1 MGVPTPALR
10 LLLRTPIISCT
21 PCFKNPHVEHL
32 QNRDVHVHKA
42 TDSHQFQGGRVMPGI
57 VEGKVVLVT
66 GGGSGIGRA
75 TALKLA
81 QEGAKIMIADY
92 VQEGGECTV
101 KMITEAGGTASFVSA
116 DVSVAKQ
123 VESMVAKTVE
133 TYGRIDG
140 AFNNAGIEGRIMAS
154 TAECSEENFDRTIA
168 INLKGV
174 WLCMKYEIPQMLRQG
189 GGAIVNTASVA
200 GLVGLAGG
208 PAYNASK
215 HGVVGLT
222 RTAALEYAARN
233 IRVNCV
239 CPGVIR
245 TPMVER
251 VIDSGSINEQDF
263 IAGEPVGR
271 MGKPEEIAQG
281 VVWLL
286 SDAASFVTGHPMAID
301 GGWVAH

>member
-1 MGVPTPALR
+1 
-10 LLLRTPIISCT
+10 
-21 PCFKNPHVEHL
+21 
-32 QNRDVHVHKA
+32 
-42 TDSHQFQGGRVMPGI
+42 MPGL
-57 VEGKVVLVT
+57 VQGKIVLVT

-81 QEGAKIMIADY
+81 QEGATVAIADY
-92 VQEGGECTV
+92 IPEGGERTV
-101 KMITEAGGTASFVSA
+101 KMIKDAGGTASFIQA
-116 DVSVAKQ
+116 DVSVTKE
-123 VESMVAKTVE
+123 VEAMVAKTVS
-133 TYGRIDG
+133 TYGRMDG
-140 AFNNAGIEGRIMAS
+140 AFNNAGIEGRMA
-154 TAECSEENFDRTIA
+154 TTVECTEEVFDRTIA

-174 WLCMKYEIPQMLRQG
+174 WLCMKNEIPQMLKQG

-200 GLVGLAGG
+200 GLVGFERL

-222 RTAALEYAARN
+222 RTAALEYAAKN

-251 VIDSGSINEQDF
+251 LLDTGGFTEQELN
-263 IAGEPVGR
+263 AGEPVGR

-286 SDAASFVTGHPMAID
+286 SEASSFVTGHPMAID
-301 GGWVAH
+301 GGWISR